1 MLEILMLVGFLVLCG
16 ALLIGL
22 FKLLIGLV
30 LLPFKLGLW
39 ALKGVLALLI
49 LIPLLIIGM
58 NVFALG
64 IPILL
69 VIIVLPFLLLF
80 AGLVFLCRLIF

>member
-1 MLEILMLVGFLVLCG
+1 MLEILMILGFLFLCG

-30 LLPFKLGLW
+30 LLPFKLGFW
-39 ALKGVLALLI
+39 VLKGVLALLLLVP
-49 LIPLLIIGM
+49 LIIIGM

-69 VIIVLPFLLLF
+69 VILVLPFLLLF
-80 AGLVFLCRLIF
+80 AGLVFICRLIF